1 MRTIAKAFALE
12 SRFLT
17 KSTIIKELLCV
28 VVTTVAMMTLCT
40 TAVAESAEQRVGRVY
55 PNWKED
61 WEQWNNKKLV
71 SEYDLEM
78 KALVVGVVEHESRF
92 QGNVG
97 EKYRGLMQISTSKD
111 VLKFVGVSKDELYD
125 ERVNIKCGVK
135 MLRYYL
141 EKSEGNMERALCMY
155 GCGEGNSR
163 KRKTYC
169 RAGQEIYI
177 LYKKYKAM
185 FEQEEM
191 NSLLFNEL
199 EDRRAELDNL
209 IVLTES
215 ANSEMRTYYKMR
227 IKNVEEEISEL
238 EKMLG

>member
-1 MRTIAKAFALE
+1 MKR
-12 SRFLT
+12 
-17 KSTIIKELLCV
+17 LLCV
-28 VVTTVAMMTLCT
+28 IITVIAMMTLCT
-40 TAVAESAEQRVGRVY
+40 TAVAESVGQRVERVY
-55 PNWKED
+55 PSWKDD
-61 WEQWNNKKLV
+61 WEQWSNKKLV
-71 SEYDLEM
+71 SEYDIEM
-78 KALVVGVVEHESRF
+78 RALVVGVIEHESRF
-92 QGNVG
+92 QGDVG
-97 EKYRGLMQISTSKD
+97 ERYRGLMQISTSKD
-111 VLKFVGVSKDELYD
+111 VLKFLGVSKDELYD
-125 ERVNIKCGVK
+125 ERVNVRCGVK

-141 EKSEGNMERALCMY
+141 EKSEGNVERALCMY

-191 NSLLFNEL
+191 NSLLLNEL

-215 ANSEMRTYYKMR
+215 ANSKMRIYYKMR